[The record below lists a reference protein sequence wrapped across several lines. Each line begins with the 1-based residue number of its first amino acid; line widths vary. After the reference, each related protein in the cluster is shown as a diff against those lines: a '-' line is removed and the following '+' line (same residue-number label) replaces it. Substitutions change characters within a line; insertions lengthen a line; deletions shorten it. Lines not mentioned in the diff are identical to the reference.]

1 MVIPEPLEKGFRSM
15 KEILSLLLLFGTF
28 SYLLDAEAQ
37 QSQDFG
43 EYVVH
48 YNALNT
54 NLIPPQVAQSY
65 NIKRSPSRALLNITV
80 LKKVM
85 DTPGT
90 PVKADVTAS
99 GTNLTGQRR
108 DIEIRQ
114 ITDPEGAIYYIGELS
129 VHNMETYNFTVQ
141 VAVAGEDE
149 PMMVKFRQQFYTE

>member
-1 MVIPEPLEKGFRSM
+1 M
-15 KEILSLLLLFGTF
+15 KQPAILLLLLA
-28 SYLLDAEAQ
+28 LLSVPVSGVAQ

-54 NLIPPQVAQSY
+54 NLIPPEVAKAYGIQ
-65 NIKRSPSRALLNITV
+65 RSPNRALLNVTV

-90 PVKADVTAS
+90 PVDAAVTAT

-108 DIEIRQ
+108 DIEIREIKDQ
-114 ITDPEGAIYYIGELS
+114 GGAIYYIGQIP
-129 VHNMETYNFTVQ
+129 VHNMETYNFNVE
-141 VAVAGEDE
+141 VALETEDE
-149 PMMVKFRQQFYTE
+149 PLVVKFRQQFYTE

>member
-1 MVIPEPLEKGFRSM
+1 M
-15 KEILSLLLLFGTF
+15 KQLLSLLLFLGAV
-28 SYLLDAEAQ
+28 SHVLDAEAQ

-54 NLIPPQVAQSY
+54 NLIPPPVAQSY
-65 NIKRSPSRALLNITV
+65 NIKRSPNRALLNITI
-80 LKKVM
+80 LKKMM

-90 PVKADVTAS
+90 PVKAGVSAS

-114 ITDPEGAIYYIGELS
+114 INDPEGAIYYIGELP
-129 VHNMETYNFTVQ
+129 VHNMETYNFVINVSVQ
-141 VAVAGEDE
+141 GEDE
-149 PMMVKFRQQFYTE
+149 PMVVKFRQQFYTE